1 MNQEFSL
8 CEKCIDVLGKL
19 SQLMTA
25 NGEVFKARA
34 YQKAQE
40 TLFSQSISSIDQLKG
55 LPTIGKSI
63 LEKLQVYIQTGT
75 LPELEREKNNPVSLF
90 TDIYGVGPKKAQ
102 ELVENGITT
111 IAQLRNNED
120 KYLNNIQKI
129 GLYYYEDVLKRI
141 PRSEIDEYHKIFQ
154 TVFQKLKGSGSDS
167 DATFQIVGSYR
178 RGAQDSGDIDVIIT
192 GKINVLFKEFIQ
204 SLVKANIIVEILSK
218 GEHKCLVM
226 AKIPSSSV
234 YRRVDF
240 LFTSLEEYP
249 FALLYFTGS
258 KFFNTVMRNYV
269 LSLGFTM
276 NEYGLYTLGNGKTKG
291 EKVNAIFH
299 SEKDIFDFLQL
310 EYKHPLE
317 RKDGRSFVILK
328 EKENNKEKENQIV
341 EKKEK
346 LEKKYILEE
355 LLHSFK
361 KNGVSFLQTLSENQF
376 IFILKETNKAYY
388 NNNPLLTDYQ
398 YDIIQEKMNSLF
410 PNNKEVFNIGAPV
423 ERNKVVLPY
432 RMASMDKIKPNTN
445 VLENW
450 CKKFPGPYVV
460 SCKLDG
466 VSGLYTTE
474 GKLPKLY
481 TRGDGKIGQD
491 ISHLIPHLRLPKG
504 NNLVIRGEFVMRK
517 KTFLEKYK
525 STFSNARNL
534 VSGIINQ
541 KFVDDKIKDI
551 DFVAYE
557 AINTAFKPS
566 EQLAFL
572 NSLNMEYVWVNLYLV
587 TYKKMNI
594 LSNNVLS
601 SLLIEWRSNDEYDI
615 DGIIVTEDK
624 LHSREDGNPSYAFA
638 FKMVLS
644 DQMAEAKVVD
654 VLWTASKDGYL
665 KPRIQIEPIQLGG
678 VTIEYA
684 TGFNADFIVK
694 NKIGV
699 GAVVEIIRSGDVI
712 PHIQKVCVQ
721 AIEAKMPQVEYQWT
735 ESGVDILLLNKD
747 TDQMVREKNIVG
759 FFKGIGVDGLSNG
772 NVARIMDAGYN
783 TIPRIIKM
791 KMEDFLKVE
800 GFQLKMA
807 TKIYE
812 GIKEKLSSA
821 SLVTVMSCSN
831 IFGRGFS
838 DKKLELIVENYPD
851 IVFSLESDII
861 KIKKIASI
869 HGMSS
874 KTGEMFVKNIK
885 CFQTFLQEIN
895 IGHSHNNSHHI
906 LEISNKKSNINTD
919 HVLYG
924 KSIVIT
930 GFRDGEIIDF
940 IKKVGG
946 KLTTSVSKNTF
957 FIIIKAEGEENNKVQ
972 DAMQL
977 GIPILTVN
985 EFKNKY
991 MLIG

>member
-1 MNQEFSL
+1 MFNELSL

-19 SQLMTA
+19 SLLMTA
-25 NGEVFKARA
+25 KGEVFKARA

-40 TLFSQSISSIDQLKG
+40 SLLSFSFSQDLCSLEQLKG
-55 LPTIGKSI
+55 IPTFGKSI
-63 LEKLQVYIQTGT
+63 LEKLHVYIQTGT
-75 LPELEREKNNPVSLF
+75 LPELEREKNNPVAIF
-90 TDIYGVGPKKAQ
+90 TEIYGVGPKKAQ
-102 ELVENGITT
+102 ELVDNGMTT
-111 IAQLRNNED
+111 ITQLRKNAD

-129 GLYYYEDVLKRI
+129 GLHYYEDILKRI
-141 PRSEIDEYHKIFQ
+141 PRSEIDEYNNIFNKIFNII
-154 TVFQKLKGSGSDS
+154 FQKTKGLSLDS
-167 DATFQIVGSYR
+167 NATFEIVGSYR

-192 GKINVLFKEFIQ
+192 GKNNILYKEFINY
-204 SLVKANIIVEILSK
+204 LVKANIIVEILSR
-218 GEHKCLVM
+218 GEHKCLVI
-226 AKIPSSSV
+226 AKIPGTSSIC
-234 YRRVDF
+234 RRVDF

-269 LSLGFTM
+269 LSLGLTM
-276 NEYGLYTLGNGKTKG
+276 NEYGLYTLVDNGKTKG
-291 EKVNAIFH
+291 DKVKDIFH
-299 SEKDIFDFLQL
+299 SEKDIFDYLHL
-310 EYKHPLE
+310 EYKDPIE
-317 RKDGRSFVILK
+317 RKDGRAVVLIK
-328 EKENNKEKENQIV
+328 KMEKM
-341 EKKEK
+341 
-346 LEKKYILEE
+346 EKKYILEE

-361 KNGVSFLQTLSENQF
+361 KLGISFLQTLSEDHF
-376 IFILKETNKAYY
+376 VFILKETNKAYY

-398 YDIIQEKMNSLF
+398 YDIIHETMKGLF
-410 PNNKEVFNIGAPV
+410 PQNKEVLDIGAPV
-423 ERNKVVLPY
+423 EKNKVILPY
-432 RMASMDKIKPNTN
+432 RMASMDKIKPKTN
-445 VLENW
+445 ELENW
-450 CKKFPGPYVV
+450 CKKFPGPYVI

-474 GKLPKLY
+474 GKCPKLY

-504 NNLVIRGEFVMRK
+504 KNLVIRGEFVMRK
-517 KTFLEKYK
+517 KIFSEKYK

-541 KFVDDKIKDI
+541 KSIDDKIKDI

-557 AINTAFKPS
+557 AINTSLKPS
-566 EQLAFL
+566 EQLVFL
-572 NSLNMEYVWVNLYLV
+572 NSLNMEYGWENVLINLHLV

-594 LSNNVLS
+594 LSNDILS
-601 SLLIEWRSNDEYDI
+601 NLLIDWRSNCEYDI
-615 DGIIVTEDK
+615 DGIIVTEDQY
-624 LHSREDGNPSYAFA
+624 HSREDGNPSYAFA

-644 DQMAEAKVVD
+644 DQIAEAKVVD

-665 KPRIQIEPIQLGG
+665 KPRVQIEPIQLGG

-721 AIEAKMPQVEYQWT
+721 AMESKMPTIGYYWN
-735 ESGVDILLLNKD
+735 ESGVDIILENKD

-783 TIPRIIKM
+783 TIPQIINM

-812 GIKEKLSSA
+812 GIKEKLNSA
-821 SLVTVMSCSN
+821 SLITIMSSSN

-838 DKKLELIVENYPD
+838 DKKLELIMENYPD
-851 IVFSLESDII
+851 IVFSLESDVI
-861 KIKKIASI
+861 KINKIASI
-869 HGMSS
+869 HGMSM

-885 CFQTFLQEIN
+885 SFQTFLQEIN
-895 IGHSHNNSHHI
+895 LGPNNNTMVASMNKNNNMNIDHI
-906 LEISNKKSNINTD
+906 
-919 HVLYG
+919 LYG
-924 KSIVIT
+924 KSIVMT
-930 GFRDGEIIDF
+930 GFRDSDVIDF

-957 FIIIKAEGEENNKVQ
+957 LIIIKSDGEENNKVQ
-972 DAMQL
+972 DAIQL
-977 GIPILTVN
+977 NIPILTGHA
-985 EFKNKY
+985 FKKKY
-991 MLIG
+991 MHVG